1 VWNDPQVN
9 ESALLAKLEA
19 MGVRVM
25 EFDKVQGQDPPAAGA
40 AAATA

>member
-1 VWNDPQVN
+1 MN

>member
-1 VWNDPQVN
+1 VN

-25 EFDKVQGQDPPAAGA
+25 EFAKVQGQDPPAAGA